1 MRIFVGFFIGT
12 SIGGLVWYLQSQNVP
27 WADSIISTAKPFG
40 EVLVAVLKMIV
51 IPVIFFSLV
60 TGSASLPLNKFGR
73 IGVKVILWYF
83 ACSLLAATIGSFVA
97 LGVDPGKD
105 AGAQEAW
112 SSLTQNVTAK
122 AGEVAARAEQQS
134 DSGLSNML
142 MQMFENPFS
151 ALADSNFLAV
161 ILFSI
166 LFGLALRVLIDSSS
180 ATESANFQ
188 TLLRMIEAGRDAI
201 FKLVDW
207 VMEYTPIG
215 VLALSIVNFGT
226 YGPDIVG
233 PYVSVTLGVIG
244 AVLLMTFVVYPALLF
259 LTTKRNP
266 IPLIKMMQ
274 EAIITAFGTRSSAAT
289 LPVTLRV
296 AEHDLKIRNELA
308 SFALPLGATIN
319 MDGVCVHLPMF
330 AILAAN
336 LFGIDISALDLMIM
350 VFTTV
355 IASVG
360 VGGVPGG
367 SLMLMFMI
375 LHALGLDPEQTAI
388 IVALAL
394 GINPILDMFET
405 ANNVTGDLVCTYAVA
420 ATSDL
425 LDEGS
430 EESSISHAE
439 GSESPVSHSKVDAS
453 AS

>member
-1 MRIFVGFFIGT
+1 MRIFVGFVIGT
-12 SIGGLVWYLQSQNVP
+12 AIGGLVWFLQSQSVP

-40 EVLVAVLKMIV
+40 DVLVAILKMIV

-60 TGSASLPLNKFGR
+60 TGSASLPVNKFGK
-73 IGVKVILWYF
+73 IGIKVITWYF
-83 ACSLLAATIGSFVA
+83 ACSLLAALIGTIVA
-97 LGVDPGKD
+97 LGVNPGDD
-105 AGAQEAW
+105 ASSQTAW
-112 SSLTQNVTAK
+112 TSMSTKVSETANQ
-122 AGEVAARAEQQS
+122 VAERAEQQTE
-134 DSGLSNML
+134 SGLGNLL
-142 MQMFENPFS
+142 MQMFQNPFS
-151 ALADSNFLAV
+151 ALAESNFLAV

-166 LFGLALRVLIDSSS
+166 LFGLALRVLIDNSD
-180 ATESANFQ
+180 AKDSANFQ
-188 TLLRMIEAGRDAI
+188 SLLRLIEAGRDAV

-207 VMEYTPIG
+207 IMEYTPIG
-215 VLALSIVNFGT
+215 VFALSIVNFGT

-233 PYVSVTLGVIG
+233 PYVSVTLGVIA
-244 AVLLMTFVVYPALLF
+244 AVLMMTFVVYPTLLF
-259 LTTKRNP
+259 VATKRNP
-266 IPLIKMMQ
+266 YPLIRTMQ

-308 SFALPLGATIN
+308 SFSLPLGATIN

-330 AILAAN
+330 AILSAN
-336 LFGIDISALDLMIM
+336 LFGIDISALDLLVMII
-350 VFTTV
+350 TTV

-420 ATSDL
+420 ATSNL
-425 LDEGS
+425 L
-430 EESSISHAE
+430 EEDSN
-439 GSESPVSHSKVDAS
+439 ESNNNQSCAKRTE
-453 AS
+453 